1 MSATSVNEIIDNFG
15 SKTKF
20 YDQYSRIQKLSGQ
33 MLLERIPDLN
43 FQRVL
48 DLGCGTGFF
57 IPNLQ
62 ELARQVTCLDASE
75 QMIGFVKAHYPTV
88 DTILGNFDD
97 LDNYVK
103 SNYDLIVSNYSLQ
116 WSQNLPKLF
125 ASIPRCS
132 TKKAMFAFAFPVEGS
147 LSELKQAF
155 RAIGEDGFINEF
167 YTEAQVKQY
176 LADAKLNNYSVSVT
190 TETVRLVY
198 PGVLDVL
205 RSISKVGA
213 STNTNEKREHRL
225 SKKIIRD
232 LVQYTQKNSE
242 KANVFN
248 ISWKICFII
257 GTRV

>member
-1 MSATSVNEIIDNFG
+1 MQS
-15 SKTKF
+15 
-20 YDQYSRIQKLSGQ
+20 QY
-33 MLLERIPDLN
+33 
-43 FQRVL
+43 
-48 DLGCGTGFF
+48 
-57 IPNLQ
+57 
-62 ELARQVTCLDASE
+62 
-75 QMIGFVKAHYPTV
+75 
-88 DTILGNFDD
+88 
-97 LDNYVK
+97 
-103 SNYDLIVSNYSLQ
+103 
-116 WSQNLPKLF
+116 
-125 ASIPRCS
+125 
-132 TKKAMFAFAFPVEGS
+132 KKG
-147 LSELKQAF
+147 
-155 RAIGEDGFINEF
+155 I
-167 YTEAQVKQY
+167 

-213 STNTNEKREHRL
+213 YTNTNEKREHRL